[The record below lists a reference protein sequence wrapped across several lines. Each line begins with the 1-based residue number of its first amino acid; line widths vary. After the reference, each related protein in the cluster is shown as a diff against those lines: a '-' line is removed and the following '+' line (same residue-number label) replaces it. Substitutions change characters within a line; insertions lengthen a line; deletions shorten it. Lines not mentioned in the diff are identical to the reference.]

1 MAQVN
6 TALAEDLQGVD
17 RVLWDLGHAKT
28 KVGFSQRQ
36 DFPQNRIFPKALGFS
51 PCSPD
56 IVPSRS
62 PGWVK
67 PTEALCFQTMPG

>member
-6 TALAEDLQGVD
+6 AALAEDLQGVGGAFMG
-17 RVLWDLGHAKT
+17 LGT
-28 KVGFSQRQ
+28 CQ
-36 DFPQNRIFPKALGFS
+36 DKGRIFPKVGFA

-62 PGWVK
+62 PGWVN
-67 PTEALCFQTMPG
+67 PTEGLCFQTMPG